1 MRYCCLTPREQF
13 YSFYIYKKEERRV
26 PGKLFILVSRKVQ
39 LNCIFPH
46 KLHILCL
53 CYNIMYG
60 KKKITHKKAQTLDS
74 MFKFS
79 IGSLQCGPCST
90 IIYCA
95 LPYIRHRVLGEIIC
109 LSKHRKRWFI
119 CTHLYRQKFNDCS
132 INIY

>member
-26 PGKLFILVSRKVQ
+26 PGELFILVSRKVQ
-39 LNCIFPH
+39 LN
-46 KLHILCL
+46 LHISPQITYIVFMLQ
-53 CYNIMYG
+53 YHVW
-60 KKKITHKKAQTLDS
+60 KKKIIHKKAQTLDS

-109 LSKHRKRWFI
+109 LSKHRNSMI
-119 CTHLYRQKFNDCS
+119 AV
-132 INIY
+132 

>member
-1 MRYCCLTPREQF
+1 MSPWRTFHSCF
-13 YSFYIYKKEERRV
+13 EE
-26 PGKLFILVSRKVQ
+26 STT
-39 LNCIFPH
+39 
-46 KLHILCL
+46 KLHISPQITYCVYATIS
-53 CYNIMYG
+53 CME
-60 KKKITHKKAQTLDS
+60 KKITHKKAQTLDS